1 MTLENNAT
9 HSPLTSVIDAGE
21 QTRTQFLK
29 TLTLDQRRLLEKLQ
43 SYKNEVSEFAYQR
56 NVLHDFNTQICD
68 DSEECIEISKGFCDF
83 NDVDVNQL

>member
-1 MTLENNAT
+1 MKLENNAT
-9 HSPLTSVIDAGE
+9 RSPLTSVIDAGE

-43 SYKNEVSEFAYQR
+43 SYKNDVSEFAYQR

>member
-1 MTLENNAT
+1 MKLENNTT
-9 HSPLTSVIDAGE
+9 HSPLTSAIDAGE

-29 TLTLDQRRLLEKLQ
+29 TLTLDQKRLLEKLQ
-43 SYKNEVSEFAYQR
+43 SYKDDVFEFAYQR

>member
-1 MTLENNAT
+1 MKLENNAT
-9 HSPLTSVIDAGE
+9 RSPLTSVIDAGE

-43 SYKNEVSEFAYQR
+43 SYKDDVFEFAYQR
-56 NVLHDFNTQICD
+56 NVLHDFDTQICD

-83 NDVDVNQL
+83 NGVDVNQL

>member
-1 MTLENNAT
+1 MKLENNAT
-9 HSPLTSVIDAGE
+9 RSPLTSVIDAGE

-43 SYKNEVSEFAYQR
+43 SYKDDVFEFAYQR

-68 DSEECIEISKGFCDF
+68 DSEECIQISKGFCDF